1 MGLQA
6 WNGRYLLLFRAVVRE
21 FSLMANHRHLE
32 HSILV
37 RKGDLLKLIL
47 NDCGFDSVGKKNL
60 VLLLETLSSLLFME
74 FAEPLE
80 AMKSEYYFF
89 DPDSNYLPL
98 ISKQPASGLS
108 VPESVPSLDTLE
120 AGFIKL
126 LEHANFKRVT
136 WENVHKWEQESSKF
150 WGLHVEIR
158 QEEFDRLLMY
168 YRGETF
174 LLRRSAKWW
183 APWKQEKVPTPGYS
197 RFAVFVKMKKKH
209 PEKSSTV
216 ADHVFL
222 KLFKDLPKN
231 EIPMVFPGAK
241 ARLNR
246 LDQSMIGYPLVT
258 GFGLVLYN
266 IIIGFLK
273 VGIVALVGITI
284 WPLALAFGGYGY
296 RSYYNYVTKRQNY
309 ELKVTKNLY
318 FQLLDSNAGVISRLM
333 DEAEEQQSREV
344 MLGYYCLL
352 KYAPEKGW
360 TSQQLDDFIEL
371 FFTQHFV
378 KKIDYDVVDGIKKL
392 KSLGLVEESE
402 TMLKAIPIENAL
414 QKLQTKWAI
423 QLSEQQVFSKYSK

>member
-1 MGLQA
+1 
-6 WNGRYLLLFRAVVRE
+6 
-21 FSLMANHRHLE
+21 MANHRHLE

-37 RKGDLLKLIL
+37 RKGDLVKLIL
-47 NDCGFDSVGKKNL
+47 DDCGFDNPEKKNL

-98 ISKQPASGLS
+98 ITKSDPSELS
-108 VPESVPSLDTLE
+108 VPEPLPSVDTLE
-120 AGFIKL
+120 ARFVKL

-136 WENVHKWEQESSKF
+136 WENVHKWEQESSRY
-150 WGLHVEIR
+150 WGLNVEIR

-183 APWKQEKVPTPGYS
+183 IPWKQDKVPTPGFS
-197 RFAVFVKMKKKH
+197 RFAIFVKMKKKH
-209 PEKSSTV
+209 PDNTSTV
-216 ADHVFL
+216 SDHVFL

-231 EIPMVFPGAK
+231 EIPMVLPGAK

-258 GFGLVLYN
+258 GLGLVLYN

-309 ELKVTKNLY
+309 DLRMTKNLY
-318 FQLLDSNAGVISRLM
+318 FQLLDSNSGVVSRLI
-333 DEAEEQQSREV
+333 DEAEEQQSREA

-360 TSQQLDDFIEL
+360 SSQQLDDFVEL
-371 FFTQHFV
+371 FFAQHFV

-392 KSLGLVEESE
+392 KSLGLVEESGHK
-402 TMLKAIPIENAL
+402 LKAIPVKDAL
-414 QKLQTKWAI
+414 QKLQAKWAI
-423 QLSEQQVFSKYSK
+423 QLSEQQLVSKYLK

>member
-1 MGLQA
+1 
-6 WNGRYLLLFRAVVRE
+6 
-21 FSLMANHRHLE
+21 MANHRHLE

-37 RKGDLLKLIL
+37 RKGDLLRLII
-47 NDCGFDSVGKKNL
+47 NDCGFDNAEKMDL
-60 VLLLETLSSLLFME
+60 LILLETLSSLLFME

-80 AMKSEYYFF
+80 SMKSEYYFF

-98 ISKQPASGLS
+98 KTKSISSGLS
-108 VPESVPSLDTLE
+108 VPESYASLDTLE

-126 LEHANFKRVT
+126 LEHANFKKVT

-150 WGLHVEIR
+150 WGLNVEIR
-158 QEEFDRLLMY
+158 QEEFDRLLLF

-174 LLRRSAKWW
+174 LLRRPAKWW
-183 APWKQEKVPTPGYS
+183 LLPWKREKVPIPGFS
-197 RFAVFVKMKKKH
+197 RFVIFVKIKNTQT
-209 PEKSSTV
+209 EKILPVT
-216 ADHVFL
+216 DHVFL

-231 EIPMVFPGAK
+231 EIPMVLPGAK

-296 RSYYNYVTKRQNY
+296 RTYYNYVTKRQNY
-309 ELKVTKNLY
+309 DLRLTKNLY
-318 FQLLDSNAGVISRLM
+318 FQLLDSNSGVISRLI
-333 DEAEEQQSREV
+333 DEAEEQQSREA

-352 KYAPEKGW
+352 KYAPDKGW
-360 TSQQLDDFIEL
+360 TSQQLDDFVEL
-371 FFTQHFV
+371 FFVQHFV
-378 KKIDYDVVDGIKKL
+378 KQIDYDVVDGIKKL
-392 KSLGLVEESE
+392 KLLGLVEELGG
-402 TMLKAIPIENAL
+402 MLKAIPIKDAL
-414 QKLQTKWAI
+414 QKLQAKWAV
-423 QLSEQQVFSKYSK
+423 QLSEQHLFSKYSK

>member
-1 MGLQA
+1 
-6 WNGRYLLLFRAVVRE
+6 
-21 FSLMANHRHLE
+21 MANHRHLE

-37 RKGDLLKLIL
+37 RKGDLVKLIL
-47 NDCGFDSVGKKNL
+47 DDCGFDNPEKKSL

-98 ISKQPASGLS
+98 LTKSNPSELS
-108 VPESVPSLDTLE
+108 VPESFPSLDTLE
-120 AGFIKL
+120 AKFVKL

-136 WENVHKWEQESSKF
+136 WENVHKWGQESSRY
-150 WGLHVEIR
+150 WGLNVEIR

-183 APWKQEKVPTPGYS
+183 IPWKQEKVPTPGFS
-197 RFAVFVKMKKKH
+197 RFAIFVKMKKKH
-209 PEKSSTV
+209 PGDTSTV
-216 ADHVFL
+216 TDHVFL

-231 EIPMVFPGAK
+231 EIPMVLPGAK

-258 GFGLVLYN
+258 GLGLVLYN
-266 IIIGFLK
+266 IIIGLLK

-309 ELKVTKNLY
+309 DLRMTKNLY
-318 FQLLDSNAGVISRLM
+318 FQLLDSNAGVVSRLI
-333 DEAEEQQSREV
+333 DEAEEQQSREA

-360 TSQQLDDFIEL
+360 SSQQLDDFVEL
-371 FFTQHFV
+371 FFVQHFV

-392 KSLGLVEESE
+392 KSLGLVEESGS
-402 TMLKAIPIENAL
+402 MLKAVPVKDAL
-414 QKLQTKWAI
+414 QKLQAKWAI
-423 QLSEQQVFSKYSK
+423 QLSEQQLVSKYSK

>member
-1 MGLQA
+1 
-6 WNGRYLLLFRAVVRE
+6 
-21 FSLMANHRHLE
+21 
-32 HSILV
+32 
-37 RKGDLLKLIL
+37 
-47 NDCGFDSVGKKNL
+47 
-60 VLLLETLSSLLFME
+60 
-74 FAEPLE
+74 
-80 AMKSEYYFF
+80 
-89 DPDSNYLPL
+89 
-98 ISKQPASGLS
+98 
-108 VPESVPSLDTLE
+108 
-120 AGFIKL
+120 
-126 LEHANFKRVT
+126 VT

-309 ELKVTKNLY
+309 ELRVTKNLY